1 MIHLNQYT
9 FCISVLVLDIIA
21 YLGTNHKTGYD
32 EMIVFT

>member
-21 YLGTNHKTGYD
+21 YLGTNHNKAMTK
-32 EMIVFT
+32 